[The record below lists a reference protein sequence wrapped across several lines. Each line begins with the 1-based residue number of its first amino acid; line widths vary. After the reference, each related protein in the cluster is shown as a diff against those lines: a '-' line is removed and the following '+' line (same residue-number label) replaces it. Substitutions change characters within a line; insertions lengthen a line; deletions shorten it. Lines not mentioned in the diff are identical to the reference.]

1 MTLAYLLLG
10 AALLA
15 GGAFDAYLGL
25 SGHWGQWWAIGL
37 CVALLFAGATVLYVA
52 LSILF
57 GRMTAQEGTAMLGS
71 LLGGFWI

>member
-10 AALLA
+10 AVLLA

-25 SGHWGQWWAIGL
+25 SGHWGQCWAIGL
-37 CVALLFAGATVLYVA
+37 CAALLFAGATVLYVA
-52 LSILF
+52 LSIML
-57 GRMTAQEGTAMLGS
+57 GRMTAKQGTAMLGG